1 MNYIR
6 CPSGRK
12 GRSAL
17 FEPLPAVHSG
27 GGWEDLAQ
35 AIILQA
41 AEDYRKA
48 LKGLQEKPG
57 SRIFLKRKRE
67 CERFFHSEWF
77 TVLSKANPEMILDGI
92 RKEMDK

>member
-1 MNYIR
+1 MNYIH

-12 GRSAL
+12 GRLVL
-17 FEPLPAVHSG
+17 FEQKPTAYSG
-27 GGWEDLAQ
+27 SGWEALAQ

-48 LKGLQEKPG
+48 LKGLQEEPN
-57 SRIFLKRKRE
+57 SRILLKRKRE

-77 TVLSKANPEMILDGI
+77 TVLSKVNPEMILDGI
-92 RKEMDK
+92 RKEMTE

>member
-12 GRSAL
+12 GRLVL
-17 FEPLPAVHSG
+17 FEQKPAAYSG
-27 GGWEDLAQ
+27 SGWEELAQ

-41 AEDYRKA
+41 AEDYRAA
-48 LKGLQEKPG
+48 LKELQEEPG
-57 SRIFLKRKRE
+57 SRILLKRKKE

-77 TVLSKANPEMILDGI
+77 TVLTKADPGRILAGI
-92 RKEMDK
+92 RKEMDE